1 MITRLALLTLLLAC
15 QSCLDVPKHRMVDVE
30 HPVTTTPSGVS
41 FQDRLVG
48 TGELTPQPGMLV
60 TIDYVCTLED
70 ETEVDSTYARGQ
82 VVTFVF
88 GEAWLPGLN
97 DGVNSMRV
105 GGRRSI
111 TLPPE
116 QAYGET
122 GVEGLIPPGAKLLF
136 ELELV
141 ALE

>member
-1 MITRLALLTLLLAC
+1 MITRLALLALLLAC
-15 QSCLDVPKHRMVDVE
+15 QSCLVVPKQRMVDVE
-30 HPVTTTPSGVS
+30 HPVVTTPNGVPY
-41 FQDRLVG
+41 QDRLVG
-48 TGELTPQPGMLV
+48 TGELVPQLGMSV

-82 VVTFVF
+82 AVTFIF

-97 DGVNSMRV
+97 DGVTSMRV
-105 GGRRSI
+105 GGRRSV

-116 QAYGET
+116 QAYGEA
-122 GVEGLIPPGAKLLF
+122 GVEGLIPPGAMLSF